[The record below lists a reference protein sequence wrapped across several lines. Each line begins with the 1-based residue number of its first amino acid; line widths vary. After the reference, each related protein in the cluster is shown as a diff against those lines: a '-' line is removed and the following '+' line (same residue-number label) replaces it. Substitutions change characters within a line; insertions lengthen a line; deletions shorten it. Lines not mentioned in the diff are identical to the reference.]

1 MESKIEEL
9 KMYHVSQSFDKIK
22 VDNIQETIVQE
33 FHSIELDK
41 YIKPGMN
48 IGITVG
54 SRGIKNIK
62 IIIKTVIVEVKKR
75 GGRPFIIPAMGSHGN
90 ACAEGQK
97 NILTN
102 YDITEESMGVPILAT
117 MDVVEL
123 GKLKNGLPVYFDKYA
138 FQSDGIILVNRIKAH
153 TAFKAKIE
161 SGLLKIL
168 SVGLGNHKGATNIH
182 CLGPKHISDHVV
194 QSANIILEKAPI
206 ICGLGILE
214 NTYDETKK
222 IISILPKDFYFIEQD
237 LLKVSIKTYP
247 PYGSK
252 KWLHLST
259 DKIRCSKYGIIS
271 KLSKKHLE
279 TEKDLLLLEVD
290 IN

>member
-9 KMYHVSQSFDKIK
+9 KMYHVSQSFDKTK

-97 NILTN
+97 NILAS

-123 GKLKNGLPVYFDKYA
+123 GTLKNGLPVYFDKYA
-138 FQSDGIILVNRIKAH
+138 FQSDGIIVVNRIKAH

-168 SVGLGNHKGATNIH
+168 SVGLGNHKGATTIH

-194 QSANIILEKAPI
+194 QSAKIILENGFSNMYKLI
-206 ICGLGILE
+206 
-214 NTYDETKK
+214 KK
-222 IISILPKDFYFIEQD
+222 GCSI
-237 LLKVSIKTYP
+237 
-247 PYGSK
+247 
-252 KWLHLST
+252 
-259 DKIRCSKYGIIS
+259 
-271 KLSKKHLE
+271 
-279 TEKDLLLLEVD
+279 
-290 IN
+290 